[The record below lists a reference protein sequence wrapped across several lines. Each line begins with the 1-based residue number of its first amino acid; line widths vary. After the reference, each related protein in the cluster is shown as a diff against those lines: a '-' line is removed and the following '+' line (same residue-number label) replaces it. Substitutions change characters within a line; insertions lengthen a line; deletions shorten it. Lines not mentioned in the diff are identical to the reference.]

1 MKMGT
6 QGIIAIAAIG
16 VLVAS
21 IVLGVTLI
29 GNGQSVT
36 TTTSHSTTP
45 STEAS
50 SSFASN
56 SSTSTTLISTSSSG
70 NCGSS
75 PIPINNNSGT
85 RASVYNVRSSIA
97 FLCVTYQFEGAG
109 LANFTI
115 TVQPWYQNG
124 TQVGST
130 QSETNYTTPT
140 ITASPS
146 FSNHSADA
154 SVNVTYTI
162 RSPANMT
169 GLFIVFHDGCDPFYL
184 SFGTVPASIFL
195 TAWTCGPSNVL
206 TGGYRSDNY
215 SVTGFANIEA
225 YSIPWA

>member
-1 MKMGT
+1 M
-6 QGIIAIAAIG
+6 AAIG

-36 TTTSHSTTP
+36 ATTSHSTTQ

-50 SSFASN
+50 SSFPPN
-56 SSTSTTLISTSSSG
+56 SSTTTTLISTSSTSSG
-70 NCGSS
+70 NCASS
-75 PIPINNNSGT
+75 SKPIDNNSGT
-85 RASVYNVRSSIA
+85 WASVYNVRSSIA

-124 TQVGST
+124 SQLGSS
-130 QSETNYTTPT
+130 QSETNYTLPT

-146 FSNHSADA
+146 FSNHSASA
-154 SVNVTYTI
+154 MVNVTYTI
-162 RSPANMT
+162 QSPANLT

-184 SFGTVPASIFL
+184 AFGTVPASVFL
-195 TAWTCGPSNVL
+195 TAWTCGPNNVL
-206 TGGYRSDNY
+206 TGGYRSGNY
-215 SVTGFANIEA
+215 SVTGFTNIEA
-225 YSIPWA
+225 YSVPWA